1 MVKSS
6 TAAALSLTYL
16 FLQGTSHGQDAAA
29 STNPAPVL
37 ASEIHPFLQAHCFD
51 CHDADKPDGDLNL
64 EELSKSPVDFKSGP
78 QWATILKRIE
88 AGEMP
93 PKKKKRPE
101 EEELR
106 KAVAWL
112 TGGLD
117 QAETDFLAKEGR
129 TDLRRLT
136 RLEYRNTMRDLI
148 GHPYDPTDLLS
159 PDPVSHGFDNIGEA
173 LVVSPFH
180 VENFVKATDRLLDK
194 VINIPDQPPLR
205 QHWRIINSTGEKKP
219 LLKDNGSWHDGHRGK
234 KPEKIK
240 PGLLEGNVMSNA
252 EIPNGATPYR
262 MVDLAQNPPVDYEGA
277 WDIRCYGAS
286 ATDEG
291 VLVRDEENV
300 FGFKWFAYEEGTY
313 RVRIHLSTFGP
324 GDWKGL
330 PPKLQ
335 IFRDPEGTLWQERLL
350 DLNQSHTV
358 AFDLYR
364 DNIPWYIQTS
374 GNRFWGLK
382 LYYVLTQEKGGD
394 GNSVPFGLHI
404 SNIEVEGPYHPEWP
418 PSWHKR
424 VFPDQAIDDAEKVY
438 AERVLATFMKRA
450 FRRPVGEGEVGRML
464 EIYQKQR
471 ANGMALKQALRMPLA
486 SILSSPSFLYYGA
499 RPDAAAP
506 GLEAWE
512 LASRLSYFLWR
523 TMPDDRLLGLAE
535 SGELLKAETV
545 TSEIQRMLK
554 DPKANTLV
562 EHFTSQWLGLDK
574 LSKLKVDETLY
585 PTYDLALRESMVG
598 EAAAFFL
605 ELLHN
610 DHSLYNFIQSDFLM
624 LNERIAK
631 HYGIDGVTGS
641 NFRKVPI
648 DANHLRGGVMTQ
660 AGVLTATANGLRTLP
675 ITRGAFV
682 LEQILADPP
691 KPPPPDVPAIDDVK
705 VAKPV
710 ATLRER
716 LEQHRNDPSCINCH
730 EKLDPPGFALE
741 SFDAIGTWR
750 TQELVEVERDKQEI
764 QVFAPGE
771 SITIHFANGSGE
783 GSDKIAVLAAADTD
797 NGQFE
802 KLDSWK
808 FTTNTRKQLPNGLF
822 NGIITLNAPKEP
834 GEYEARYFLA
844 NRLET
849 AVSQRFKVAADSP
862 GTRKAPFLLDA
873 GNKSKALAWT
883 PVDATGTLPNGRSF
897 KDVSE
902 FKKLLMD
909 NKRALLISLTEKM
922 LVYATGNT
930 TSFGDRTTVNT
941 IVKKLEQAPT
951 LRNLIEQ
958 IVLSNRFL
966 DRTPKS

>member
-1 MVKSS
+1 MEMLKNVMV
-6 TAAALSLTYL
+6 TTL
-16 FLQGTSHGQDAAA
+16 FLTFFTGAGYGKDGNLPRKTALESGLQPFFQSHCY
-29 STNPAPVL
+29 
-37 ASEIHPFLQAHCFD
+37 E
-51 CHDADKPDGDLNL
+51 CHGEDQQKGDLNL
-64 EELSKSPVDFKSGP
+64 EKLNKGPINFASGP
-78 QWATILKRIE
+78 QWSTVLEKIE

-93 PKKKKRPE
+93 PRKKKRPSE
-101 EEELR
+101 KELQQT
-106 KAVAWL
+106 VAWL
-112 TGGLD
+112 TPKVD
-117 QAETDFLAKEGR
+117 QAEIAFRARQNR

-136 RLEYRNTMRDLI
+136 RLEYRNTLRDLI

-180 VENFVKATDRLLDK
+180 VENYVKATDRLLDK
-194 VINIPDQPPLR
+194 VINIPDQPPQR
-205 QHWRIINSTGEKKP
+205 QHWRIINSTGAKKP
-219 LLKDNGSWHDGHRGK
+219 LLKDNGSWHDGHRDK

-240 PGLLEGNVMSNA
+240 PGFLKGNVQANT

-262 MVDLAQNPPVDYEGA
+262 MVDLAQDPPVEYQGA
-277 WDIRCYGAS
+277 WDIRCYGSS

-291 VLVRDEENV
+291 VLVRDEDNV

-313 RVRIHLSTFGP
+313 RIRIHLSTFGP

-364 DNIPWYIQTS
+364 DNIPWSVETT

-394 GNSVPFGLHI
+394 GNPVPFGLHI
-404 SNIEVEGPYHPEWP
+404 SNIEVEGPYNPEWP
-418 PSWHKR
+418 PAWHKR
-424 VFPDQAIDDAEKVY
+424 VFPEQAKDEPEEAY
-438 AERVLATFMKRA
+438 AKRVLVTFMKRA
-450 FRRPVGEGEVGRML
+450 FRRPVGEKEVGRML

-471 ANGMALKQALRMPLA
+471 ATGLALKQALRMPLA

-499 RPDAAAP
+499 RPDSATP

-512 LASRLSYFLWR
+512 LAGRLSYFLWR
-523 TMPDDRLLGLAE
+523 TMPDDRLLKLAQ
-535 SGELLKAETV
+535 SGELMKSATI

-554 DPKANTLV
+554 DPKAETLV

-585 PTYDLALRESMVG
+585 PSYDLALREAMVG
-598 EAAAFFL
+598 EGAAFFR
-605 ELLHN
+605 EILHN
-610 DHSLYNFIQSDFLM
+610 DLSLYQFIQSDFLM

-648 DANHLRGGVMTQ
+648 PADNPRGGVMTQ

-675 ITRGAFV
+675 ITRGTFV

-691 KPPPPDVPAIDDVK
+691 KPPPPDVPAIDNVK
-705 VAKPV
+705 LAKPV

-730 EKLDPPGFALE
+730 RKIDPPGFALE

-750 TQELVEVERDKQEI
+750 SHELVEVDRDKQEN
-764 QVFAPGE
+764 QVFIPGE
-771 SITIHFANGSGE
+771 VITIHFASGSGQ
-783 GSDKIAVLAAADTD
+783 GSDKIAVLPAGETD
-797 NGQFE
+797 NKQFK
-802 KLDSWK
+802 KLDIWK
-808 FTTNTRKQLPNGLF
+808 FTTDTRKQLPNGLF

-849 AVSQRFKVAADSP
+849 VVSQRFKVAVDNPA
-862 GTRKAPFLLDA
+862 TRKAPFLLDA
-873 GNKSKALAWT
+873 GNKSKALAWA
-883 PVDATGTLPNGRSF
+883 PVDATGTLPDGRTF

-909 NKRALLISLTEKM
+909 NKQALLRSLTEKM

-930 TSFGDRTTVNT
+930 VSFGDRTAVST
-941 IVKKLEQAPT
+941 IVKNLEQTPT
-951 LRNLIEQ
+951 MGKLIEQ
-958 IVLSNRFL
+958 IVFNNSFFERNLK
-966 DRTPKS
+966 P